1 MKIKWYGHAAFRITT
16 GKEIRIIIDPYKSGA
31 FNGALSYG
39 KIDEE
44 ADIVLISHDH
54 ADHNYVKNIKGKYI
68 LVDKAGEDD
77 IQGIKIEAWETFHDK
92 SSGRERGRNLIFVV
106 TADDLILVH
115 MGDIGHALDG
125 ELLKTIG
132 KVDIVLL
139 PVGGFFT
146 IDATEASGM
155 VTELAPR
162 VIIPMHYKT
171 DKCGFPIAPVEEFTK
186 KQANVRIMDKA
197 EIEISK
203 KTLPANPEVVVL
215 RHAL

>member
-16 GKEIRIIIDPYKSGA
+16 GKEIRIIIDPYESGA
-31 FNGALSYG
+31 FNGALSYS

-68 LVDKAGEDD
+68 LIDKAGEDD
-77 IQGIKIEAWETFHDK
+77 TLGIKVEALETFHDK
-92 SSGRERGRNLIFVV
+92 SSGRERGRNLIFVI

-139 PVGGFFT
+139 PVGDFSQST
-146 IDATEASGM
+146 
-155 VTELAPR
+155 PQ
-162 VIIPMHYKT
+162 K
-171 DKCGFPIAPVEEFTK
+171 
-186 KQANVRIMDKA
+186 
-197 EIEISK
+197 
-203 KTLPANPEVVVL
+203 LPEW
-215 RHAL
+215 